1 MHRCIKATVG
11 ALVVSENR
19 ILLARRN
26 HEPFYNHWCIPG
38 GHIEYGEL
46 VEDAMKRELREETGL
61 IAHSYRFFG
70 YYTEYYPELEWH
82 AVALI
87 FVVRPR
93 LLEPGTPEQADS
105 GEPGQPDSK
114 EQGTLTG
121 VLRRQ
126 EEEVKELSLFSPEET
141 AELPMAFEH
150 GRIISDYLSS
160 DRSQARN

>member
-1 MHRCIKATVG
+1 MGRCIKATVG
-11 ALVVSENR
+11 ALVTVENR

-46 VEDAMKRELREETGL
+46 VEEAMKRELEEETGL
-61 IAHSYRFFG
+61 TAGSYRFFG

-87 FVVRPR
+87 FAVLPKGNVLPEGS
-93 LLEPGTPEQADS
+93 EPGQADS
-105 GEPGQPDSK
+105 KEPGIPAS
-114 EQGTLTG
+114 G
-121 VLRRQ
+121 LRRQ
-126 EEEVKELSLFSPEET
+126 EEEVKELRLFTPKEA

-150 GRIISDYLSS
+150 GRIISDFFSHPS
-160 DRSQARN
+160 